1 MQSSKKFFRVLTKKS
16 MEQSNELWSDTKN
29 PINVV
34 ILLHQMRPI
43 MSLTQLK
50 KSSIIEKTIAS
61 LASLKLQLLNSGDSN
76 GVKRIE
82 RQQIEA
88 CKKGALILQELF
100 STLNQQ
106 SN

>member
-1 MQSSKKFFRVLTKKS
+1 
-16 MEQSNELWSDTKN
+16 
-29 PINVV
+29 
-34 ILLHQMRPI
+34 

-61 LASLKLQLLNSGDSN
+61 LASLKLQLLNSGDLN

-88 CKKGALILQELF
+88 AKKGVLILQELF

-106 SN
+106 SS

>member
-1 MQSSKKFFRVLTKKS
+1 
-16 MEQSNELWSDTKN
+16 
-29 PINVV
+29 
-34 ILLHQMRPI
+34 MRPI

-50 KSSIIEKTIAS
+50 KSNIIEKTIVS
-61 LASLKLQLLNSGDSN
+61 LASLKLQLLDSGDSN

-88 CKKGALILQELF
+88 AKKGVLILQELF
-100 STLNQQ
+100 EATNQQ

>member
-1 MQSSKKFFRVLTKKS
+1 
-16 MEQSNELWSDTKN
+16 
-29 PINVV
+29 
-34 ILLHQMRPI
+34 

-61 LASLKLQLLNSGDSN
+61 LASLKLQLLNSGDLN

-82 RQQIEA
+82 RQQVEA
-88 CKKGALILQELF
+88 GKKGVLILQELF

>member
-1 MQSSKKFFRVLTKKS
+1 
-16 MEQSNELWSDTKN
+16 
-29 PINVV
+29 
-34 ILLHQMRPI
+34 

-61 LASLKLQLLNSGDSN
+61 LASLKLQLLNSGDMN

-88 CKKGALILQELF
+88 AKKGALILQEL
-100 STLNQQ
+100 SDTLNQQ